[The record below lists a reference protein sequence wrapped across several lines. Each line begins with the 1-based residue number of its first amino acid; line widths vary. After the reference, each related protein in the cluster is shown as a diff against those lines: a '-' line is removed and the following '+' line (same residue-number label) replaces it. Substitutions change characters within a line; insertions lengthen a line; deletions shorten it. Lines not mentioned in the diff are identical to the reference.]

1 MTLHLTIFCNYK
13 LNKTTTLSHAQL
25 HTTSYTWQQLSTVH
39 ANFCLNFFV
48 ANLKNCSIRASP
60 RQNTI
65 QKLSF
70 GNKLKK
76 RCSNGCPGLFP
87 IFSHAQFPRH
97 FKPNLHQSLALPKPK
112 IGQGNAYSC
121 QNHGSHGVALAT
133 RRFPCFGLR
142 RLSQLASLGG

>member
-1 MTLHLTIFCNYK
+1 MAATEYRTCQFLSQFLCCKFEKLFYK
-13 LNKTTTLSHAQL
+13 SISK
-25 HTTSYTWQQLSTVH
+25 ST
-39 ANFCLNFFV
+39 
-48 ANLKNCSIRASP
+48 
-60 RQNTI
+60 QNTI

-142 RLSQLASLGG
+142 RRLSQLASLGG